1 MGLSALFRKFINL
14 NASKDPAFKKRIRE
28 IDSKTSFK
36 ESSKKAKNSRR
47 RKTEKEE
54 DAELL
59 QDEEHQDDEDHQHT
73 VMTESPSYIKE
84 GKLREYQ
91 IQGLNWLI
99 SLYENRL
106 SGILADEMGLGKTLQ
121 TISFLGYL
129 RYIKHID
136 GPFIVIVPKS
146 TLDNWRREFAK
157 WTPDVNVV
165 VLQGDKEQRAS
176 IIKDQLYTAKFD
188 VLITFEMILREKSA
202 LQKFRWEYI
211 VVDEAHR
218 IKNEDSSLSKI
229 IRLFYSRNRLLITGT
244 PLQNNLHELWAL
256 LNFLLPDV
264 FGDSDQF
271 DEAFDNQNSEE
282 LDEEE
287 KQRRQDKAV
296 SELHQLLS
304 PFLLEE

>member
-136 GPFIVIVPKS
+136 GPFIVIVPK
-146 TLDNWRREFAK
+146 L
-157 WTPDVNVV
+157 
-165 VLQGDKEQRAS
+165 
-176 IIKDQLYTAKFD
+176 
-188 VLITFEMILREKSA
+188 EK
-202 LQKFRWEYI
+202 R
-211 VVDEAHR
+211 V
-218 IKNEDSSLSKI
+218 
-229 IRLFYSRNRLLITGT
+229 
-244 PLQNNLHELWAL
+244 
-256 LNFLLPDV
+256 
-264 FGDSDQF
+264 
-271 DEAFDNQNSEE
+271 
-282 LDEEE
+282 
-287 KQRRQDKAV
+287 RQMDT
-296 SELHQLLS
+296 
-304 PFLLEE
+304 